1 MPDVDRRLLLRW
13 VALAVTVAVNTVV
26 MWSDAVAA
34 WWAEQVGGDPDGGSV
49 LPAPVRWLFES
60 RPDLGDAELHA
71 LAWALAAFL
80 AAMAVGRA
88 RVRCGLGGAALSV
101 WAWSVT
107 VEALQPV
114 VSTSRGFEWVDVA
127 GNTVGVVAG
136 TLVASWWRGRTRAS
150 ESTRRSR

>member
-1 MPDVDRRLLLRW
+1 MPDVERRHVAW
-13 VALAVTVAVNTVV
+13 QVALAATVVVNTVV
-26 MWSDAVAA
+26 MWSDGVAA
-34 WWAEQVGGDPDGGSV
+34 WWAERVGGDTAGGSV
-49 LPAPVRWLFES
+49 LPAPLRWLFEA

-88 RVRCGLGGAALSV
+88 WVRRRPGGAAVPV
-101 WAWSVT
+101 WVWSVA

-114 VSTSRGFEWVDVA
+114 VSTSRTFEWVDVA

-136 TLVASWWRGRTRAS
+136 TLVAAWWHGRTRTN
-150 ESTRRSR
+150 ESRRSR